1 MTTPLSSLIFDRH
14 ERPNRATLHTPHGTV
29 RVVWRDIA
37 GDRCW
42 FTPGSTEAKKAALP
56 AITRAEV
63 FAGRDAA

>member
-1 MTTPLSSLIFDRH
+1 MTTRLSSLIFDRH
-14 ERPNRATLHTPHGTV
+14 ERPIRATIRTLHGTV
-29 RVVWRDIA
+29 RVVWRDVC

-42 FTPGSTEAKKAALP
+42 FTTGSTEAKKAALP